1 MKYICKICGYI
12 YDDEKQGVAFE
23 SLPDDWKCPLC
34 GASKD
39 MFKKVEEDVKNTKIE
54 NSESIGENLENHELK
69 KLSNKMLST
78 IFSNLARG
86 CEKQYKFEEMEIFK
100 QISNYYDKPMN
111 DLKNVSVDNIINLCN
126 DDLHEKFPMAEKF
139 LIQAKD
145 RCGLRAKTWS
155 EKVTFGLVNLLERYK
170 KEGDKMLDDL
180 NVWVRTI
187 CGFIFVGKELPL
199 RCPVCKVP
207 NFKFEKIEGERT

>member
-54 NSESIGENLENHELK
+54 NSESIGESLENHELK

-86 CEKQYKFEEMEIFK
+86 CEKQYKFEEMELFK

-145 RCGLRAKTWS
+145 RGGLRAKTWS

-180 NVWVRTI
+180 NVWVCTI